1 MERGNRQTEV
11 LFYALVVMLL
21 LFMVSSFFR

>member
-1 MERGNRQTEV
+1 MERGNRQREV

-21 LFMVSSFFR
+21 LFVVSAFFR